1 MYSGGLNHGGPFTSG
16 IQGIRD
22 NISDLDHDDLYESW
36 LENGKETVDIMYTEE
51 PMFGGEENLN
61 VEGSSGTKVP
71 EEKELEPDATN
82 VNVRMEGNE
91 DEIMV
96 ETDQSHESVAQV
108 QEPISSRGATVPES
122 IGASLGTESASD
134 HAGNVFT
141 SGQDVLVAKGDGFVN
156 TDAAIAISEKITGDG
171 LDFDGPEILW
181 ENSESDDE

>member
-1 MYSGGLNHGGPFTSG
+1 
-16 IQGIRD
+16 
-22 NISDLDHDDLYESW
+22 
-36 LENGKETVDIMYTEE
+36 MYTEE

-61 VEGSSGTKVP
+61 VEASSGTKVP
-71 EEKELEPDATN
+71 EEKGLEPVATN

-91 DEIMV
+91 NEIMV

-108 QEPISSRGATVPES
+108 QEPVSSRGATVPES

-134 HAGNVFT
+134 HADNVFT

-156 TDAAIAISEKITGDG
+156 TNAAIAVSVKITGDG

-181 ENSESDDE
+181 ENSESDVE